1 MFEDSDIEM
10 YSKTCYGTQNRS
22 EHVATVDRGTVLGNS
37 NGQEKTMKKAVICS
51 LSIISIFLIT
61 QLVRS
66 HTSPRNETNLPM
78 MFVSSFENSSDTG
91 PLTENVS
98 ELSFSAYNSY
108 TVESPI
114 TNYPWSKVIEPYRE
128 TTFEATN
135 TTALSFNAQ
144 AVYIWEFE
152 GDPTKLY
159 GRKVRYTF
167 SSTGLYKVHLI
178 QRSRRDDSSSSDIVK
193 GEVMVKY
200 VRREIRSLQ
209 NDDRNSFLAA
219 LHTVY
224 HVSTQEG
231 RIKFGTK
238 YKHISYFARLHL
250 AGAAARDCDHW
261 HDGAG
266 LMVHHMSFTLELEQ
280 VLQAIDPVVTV
291 PYWDY
296 SIDAAEFGSDWLESK
311 IFDPDWFGPVQNV
324 KAANADSDAVSTGT
338 HIVSEGRWAYTPI
351 MANAGAFSP
360 VTNAHG
366 LLRSPWNMNPTP
378 FLTRWIKVFNF
389 TNAGYS
395 SFPDCQSMFQCFASN
410 TLTDMHECLNGDT
423 HGPVHVMLG
432 GQWHQATKQRLV
444 IHYYSLERVQLLI
457 FKNLWRRGYASC
469 PSSCDD
475 NESCSCSCPSDVVD
489 ERSAYSILNETDVLH
504 WIDQVSPMIYYDT
517 KEFRYRIKNLEPH
530 HEDKQWHLVLQS
542 LCSPAYVG
550 ELYTSNAPYDPL
562 FWPIHTTAERL
573 MNWKRILTNL
583 GYVDFDQ
590 TWGYKHPANTPSDTG
605 VVCDWN
611 SIGSNAATLPRCEIS
626 ECEGHAADDI
636 LPSGNFT
643 GAGEVYTNQEFYNF
657 MDPYN
662 ADLPYLYD
670 NFEWS
675 YCDEEGYRMS
685 SINWFHDDDTV
696 TVDSVS
702 SNTEGMTYPNSG
714 SDQMMS
720 DDMMNLPPL
729 MPMGPMSS

>member
-1 MFEDSDIEM
+1 MPDNPKM
-10 YSKTCYGTQNRS
+10 VANSKRSYGTSMQHEYS
-22 EHVATVDRGTVLGNS
+22 VAAEPEQAAGNS
-37 NGQEKTMKKAVICS
+37 KGEFISMKAAAAMMS
-51 LSIISIFLIT
+51 FFLIT
-61 QLVRS
+61 QLIR
-66 HTSPRNETNLPM
+66 TESPRKFKTDVPM
-78 MFVSSFENSSDTG
+78 MDVTHLENITNGESSWSNGS
-91 PLTENVS
+91 V
-98 ELSFSAYNSY
+98 LSFSAYNSY

-114 TNYPWSKVIEPYRE
+114 TNYPWSKIVEPYRE
-128 TTFEATN
+128 TTFEATTKVN
-135 TTALSFNAQ
+135 LSS
-144 AVYIWEFE
+144 AVYVWEFE
-152 GDPTKLY
+152 GESTKQY
-159 GRKVRYTF
+159 GNKIRYTF
-167 SSTGLYKVHLI
+167 SSTGLHKVHLI
-178 QRSRRDDSSSSDIVK
+178 QRREESRTSDVFK

-200 VRREIRSLQ
+200 VRREVRSLVH
-209 NDDRNSFLAA
+209 DDRNTFLSA

-231 RIKFGTK
+231 RTK
-238 YKHISYFARLHL
+238 YGYGANYKHISYFARLHL

-280 VLQAIDPVVTV
+280 ALQSIDPSVTV

-296 SIDAAEFGSDWLESK
+296 SIDAAEFGSDWLNSK
-311 IFDPDWFGPVQNV
+311 IFDPDWFGPVKNV
-324 KAANADSDAVSTGT
+324 KAAVADSEELQTGT
-338 HIVSEGRWAYTPI
+338 HVVSEGRWAYTPI
-351 MANAGAFSP
+351 MADAGTFSP
-360 VTNAHG
+360 ITNAHG
-366 LLRSPWNMNPTP
+366 LLRSPWNTNPTP

-395 SFPDCQSMFQCFASN
+395 SFPDCQSMFQCFASD

-475 NESCSCSCPSDVVD
+475 TDTCECSCPSDVVD
-489 ERSAYSILNETDVLH
+489 ERSAYQILNETDVLH

-517 KEFRYRIKNLEPH
+517 KELRYRIKNLEAP

-605 VVCDWN
+605 VVCDWDRID
-611 SIGSNAATLPRCEIS
+611 SAAATLPRCEVS
-626 ECEGHAADDI
+626 ECEGHAADDV

-675 YCDEEGYRMS
+675 YCDEQGYRMS
-685 SINWFHDDDTV
+685 SVNWFHDDDTY
-696 TVDSVS
+696 TVDAVS
-702 SNTEGMTYPNSG
+702 TDIAEGMETPEG
-714 SDQMMS
+714 AEDGGDQLMS
-720 DDMMNLPPL
+720 DDMMNMPPV